1 MICSNASQ
9 RVPEDAAALAA
20 RLGLIVGGLA
30 ALVARRFLKEPQFF
44 ALIVPLWGWLGR
56 VGRRFAVAI
65 ARPAVVRRRSA
76 AASRVNAPVAAVA
89 ARPAV
94 VRLPSGHGWLV
105 RALGWEAAGYG
116 SQLQALLETPGMQMA
131 WAGLPAVRRVLRPLC
146 RILGV
151 VTDEAR
157 LAAEAAALRRQQR
170 AAERAAARLVPT
182 PRVRRQWSVWER
194 PDPERWD
201 RAARA
206 SLRQYPEPEV
216 RGPPRAK
223 RR

>member
-116 SQLQALLETPGMQMA
+116 SQLQALLAEPEMQA
-131 WAGLPAVRRVLRPLC
+131 LLDAVPAVGRALRPLG
-146 RILGV
+146 RMLGV
-151 VTDEAR
+151 QVGPAR
-157 LAAEAAALRRQQR
+157 VKPPAAAKPR
-170 AAERAAARLVPT
+170 AV
-182 PRVRRQWSVWER
+182 RVRR
-194 PDPERWD
+194 
-201 RAARA
+201 
-206 SLRQYPEPEV
+206 
-216 RGPPRAK
+216 PRAELVRAGDPRRWSPGPIPSSWWPEKK